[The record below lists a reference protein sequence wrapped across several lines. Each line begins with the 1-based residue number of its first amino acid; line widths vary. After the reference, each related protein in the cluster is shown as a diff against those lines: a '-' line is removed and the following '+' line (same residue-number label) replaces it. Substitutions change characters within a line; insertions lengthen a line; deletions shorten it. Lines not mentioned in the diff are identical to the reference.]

1 MEVRVVFHPD
11 FSWIQSL
18 PDSERGFPFLW
29 RPLSNIDE
37 HARSFY
43 QFVLSLDCFAHLETL
58 ELESEIGYLVQYL
71 VLCVLFTWKSWV
83 HSTVVEVQ
91 VYILV
96 TRRMYF
102 LLVLLYC
109 VLEYAHT
116 EFRYYSTDLLSI
128 GTEYKCTRKAP
139 VLFERSLITSFSDRR
154 MIENWLMKVG
164 FQLLSISIFS
174 FHERVRNPA
183 YPLTTPSRDPGQLE
197 QLNCRF

>member
-1 MEVRVVFHPD
+1 MHNQVFSGSYIDQWYSSSFSNYWKRFLYCEPRFNLICRNSDD
-11 FSWIQSL
+11 FRLLQ
-18 PDSERGFPFLW
+18 
-29 RPLSNIDE
+29 
-37 HARSFY
+37 A
-43 QFVLSLDCFAHLETL
+43 
-58 ELESEIGYLVQYL
+58 EIGYLVQYL

-91 VYILV
+91 VYILF
-96 TRRMYF
+96 TRRVYF
-102 LLVLLYC
+102 LLILLYC
-109 VLEYAHT
+109 VLEYART
-116 EFRYYSTDLLSI
+116 EFWYYSTDLLSI

-164 FQLLSISIFS
+164 FQLLSTSIFS